1 MDELRKLR
9 AIFTH
14 KQKVDS
20 VILLIFILIGT
31 VLELLGVS
39 AVKPVINSILDKDI
53 ILTTEPYSTIAGFLN
68 ITDPNMFVLAMLI
81 GIIIIYIVKNAYI
94 IFMYNRQY
102 KYIYSNMRELS
113 TKLMRFYLN
122 QSYSYHKKKNSSELL
137 RNVNQDIADFFGTV
151 QAIVMLTTEFLTV
164 SVLILY
170 LFIRDK
176 TITVAIGL
184 IMCILM
190 LLFMKVYKK
199 YLLKMGEKNRHYEE
213 QVNKWV
219 QQGFNGIKE
228 VKVMNKEGFFYRKYD
243 EAFAGRVRS
252 EYTYHTMVSIP
263 KPIIEAAAMSAL
275 LGTIGLKLLMGVNT
289 HYFIPT
295 ISIFAVAA
303 VRMLP
308 SVNRIAEYLGTIVYQ
323 KPAITAIYNDLEEM
337 KRTQTRDICLED
349 RQKDGKLSLKNALHI
364 KNVSFHYED
373 SKKMI
378 LNDISFDIEKNT
390 SVAFIGQSG
399 AGKTTIADLILG
411 VLPPT
416 SGKILADDVD
426 IKGRMDAWHNAIGYI
441 PQSIYLMDD
450 TIAKNVA
457 FGIDEDDIDYDRLR
471 KACER
476 AQLMD
481 VINSLPDGYETIVGE
496 HGVRFSGGQRQRIG
510 IARALYSEP
519 EILILD
525 EATSALDNDTEAAVM
540 QAIDALHGEM
550 TLIII
555 AHRLSTIRNCDKVYR
570 IGNGKALLQEKD

>member
-151 QAIVMLTTEFLTV
+151 QALVMLTTEFLTV

-176 TITVAIGL
+176 TITIAIGL